1 MNALVDIEVEI
12 DDRYVEPKVKILTK
26 ERDRQVEDIINAIE
40 NVAETG
46 YSLIPAVGEEGITF
60 LSQRDIIRIYTE
72 GRKVMLQSEDGT
84 YSLKKSLSGIEEE
97 LNPSR
102 FIRISQSEIINIYKV
117 KRFDIN
123 IAGTIGVEFDNGVK
137 SWASRSCVKSIKKLL
152 KA

>member
-46 YSLIPAVGEEGITF
+46 YSLIPAVGGEGITF

-84 YSLKKSLSGIEEE
+84 YSLKKSLSGI
-97 LNPSR
+97 
-102 FIRISQSEIINIYKV
+102 
-117 KRFDIN
+117 
-123 IAGTIGVEFDNGVK
+123 
-137 SWASRSCVKSIKKLL
+137 
-152 KA
+152 